1 MLKIIVTRST
11 AAPITTSANS
21 IGNLLAPASWRI
33 SLSSCFWP
41 RGRPW
46 KIGNG
51 RVDAQASERL
61 SRERYA
67 LLKKIAEQPTGS
79 ADRVLEILR
88 EEDARASEKERKK
101 ELRARRNS
109 LQAGALLVAFGLGVA
124 TMFAIARPHRA
135 EWVMGLVPIFL
146 GVVVLGF
153 NAWQRES

>member
-1 MLKIIVTRST
+1 MEDFAQFLFLAAGAVGLFTFVTV
-11 AAPITTSANS
+11 AH
-21 IGNLLAPASWRI
+21 W
-33 SLSSCFWP
+33 
-41 RGRPW
+41 
-46 KIGNG
+46 
-51 RVDAQASERL
+51 VDAQASERL

-153 NAWQRES
+153 NAWQREG